1 MIRLML
7 GRKCDFPGSSEMG
20 RETEGKDRQTK
31 NLNTRKAKS
40 ETRWKICTKI
50 KNWSKKIRSKNHLIK
65 VNFGAWAR
73 FWISARCGFVDVSSR
88 TMSPLLLLC
97 FFMKKFSNKLN
108 VPKVKSRNT
117 RLR

>member
-97 FFMKKFSNKLN
+97 FL
-108 VPKVKSRNT
+108 
-117 RLR
+117 